1 MKFGFSAFNNP
12 LCEYHF
18 SNEQQQETNVRKNFR
33 IENVKS
39 AEAEGIQEGSEEE
52 EELRKPTKGER
63 KVVKSGKQLGMLR
76 SFYEE
81 NPLPTPC
88 TYQRIAVQTGLTAR
102 FQFRHYPYSCL

>member
-1 MKFGFSAFNNP
+1 MKFGLSAVNTV

-18 SNEQQQETNVRKNFR
+18 SNEQQQETNVR

-39 AEAEGIQEGSEEE
+39 AEAEGNQEGSEEE

-63 KVVKSGKQLGMLR
+63 KVVKSGKQLGLLR

-102 FQFRHYPYSCL
+102 FQFRHYPFSCYFLSF